1 MADDMERT
9 GLTSLV
15 RSSGCNAKLPP
26 GDLYRVLSELPPFHS
41 EALIAGYESADD
53 AFVYDLGDGRVLI
66 ETVDFF
72 PPMVDDPFL
81 FGEIAAANALSDI
94 YAMGAEPSVALSIAC
109 FPSCLDLDVL
119 KSIMLGARS
128 KTDEAGCAIAG
139 GHTISDREPKFGL
152 AVTAVYD
159 KDKVWTNGGAISGD
173 SIILTKRLGV
183 GVLMTASK
191 GGECPKDAYDDA
203 VSSMRT
209 LNRHAR
215 NTAMRYSVHAATD
228 VTGFSLVGHASEMA
242 TASGVTIELSFGSLP
257 LLGGARYAE
266 LGFIPEGRYT
276 NEDFLGSKADLSALS
291 QLERD
296 IVLSPETS
304 GGLLLSLPEEDAHLV
319 DGWVIGH
326 VSGYSGKAVAVR

>member
-26 GDLYRVLSELPPFHS
+26 GDLHRVLSELPPFHS

-128 KTDEAGCAIAG
+128 KTDEAEIRAC
-139 GHTISDREPKFGL
+139 
-152 AVTAVYD
+152 
-159 KDKVWTNGGAISGD
+159 
-173 SIILTKRLGV
+173 
-183 GVLMTASK
+183 
-191 GGECPKDAYDDA
+191 
-203 VSSMRT
+203 
-209 LNRHAR
+209 RHCC
-215 NTAMRYSVHAATD
+215 
-228 VTGFSLVGHASEMA
+228 L
-242 TASGVTIELSFGSLP
+242 
-257 LLGGARYAE
+257 
-266 LGFIPEGRYT
+266 
-276 NEDFLGSKADLSALS
+276 
-291 QLERD
+291 
-296 IVLSPETS
+296 
-304 GGLLLSLPEEDAHLV
+304 
-319 DGWVIGH
+319 
-326 VSGYSGKAVAVR
+326 